1 VILGKVRKTPLAC
14 GGLFFLLSTA
24 IVHAERYTPP
34 ALCAA
39 TDNSTYESLTLPLTI
54 GGDYPSA
61 STQSITAIVG
71 DTETPGAPQ
80 ATTGDLENVIIYLDS
95 DNNGIPEV
103 LSTSSCLFDAG
114 SAPVG
119 CTTTQ
124 NITIPTVT
132 EDTTFRGRVMLSY
145 NDSNPPNSCGDN
157 GFGDFEDYLIV
168 ADVQELI
175 TIADITA
182 PEDGGPITV
191 TAILSHNVRDASGFV
206 SFSVDYMLND
216 GTATTA
222 NNDYTAA
229 SGTLAF
235 NGQAGDT
242 ATFTITPVADIIPE
256 GDEVLTVSL
265 SNLSNTTHGID
276 ISDIATI
283 TLLED
288 DSEVELEISKQV
300 DDSSPNVGDTVTFTL
315 LLTNNGPDT
324 AIDASVTDVLPAGF
338 NSVAPVTVPP
348 GTVLDITGNVVN
360 WFGIDVPV
368 GGTTSVKYSAIVAQ
382 P

>member
-1 VILGKVRKTPLAC
+1 MILGKVRKTPLAC

-242 ATFTITPVADIIPE
+242 ATFTINPVADIIPE

-265 SNLSNTTHGID
+265 LNLSNTTHGID

>member
-1 VILGKVRKTPLAC
+1 MILGKVRKTPLAC

-95 DNNGIPEV
+95 DNNGIPEI

-265 SNLSNTTHGID
+265 LNLSNTTHGID

>member
-1 VILGKVRKTPLAC
+1 MILGKVRKTPLAC
-14 GGLFFLLSTA
+14 GGLFFLLNTA
-24 IVHAERYTPP
+24 IVHAERYTPQ

-61 STQSITAIVG
+61 STQSITTIVG

-80 ATTGDLENVIIYLDS
+80 ALTGDLENVIIYLDS
-95 DNNGIPEV
+95 DNNGIPEI
-103 LSTSSCLFDAG
+103 LSTSSCLFNAG

-168 ADVQELI
+168 ADVQEVI

-206 SFSVDYMLND
+206 SFSVDYTLND

-229 SGTLAF
+229 TGTLAF

-265 SNLSNTTHGID
+265 LNLSNTTHGID

-283 TLLED
+283 TLQED
-288 DSEVELEISKQV
+288 DSEVELQISKQV

>member
-1 VILGKVRKTPLAC
+1 MILGKVRKTPLAC

-61 STQSITAIVG
+61 STQSITTIVG

-80 ATTGDLENVIIYLDS
+80 ALTGDLENVIIYLDS
-95 DNNGIPEV
+95 DNNGIPEI
-103 LSTSSCLFDAG
+103 LSTSSCLFNAG

-168 ADVQELI
+168 ADVQEVI

-206 SFSVDYMLND
+206 SFSVDYTLND

-229 SGTLAF
+229 TGTLAF

-265 SNLSNTTHGID
+265 SNLNNTTHGID

-283 TLLED
+283 TLQED
-288 DSEVELEISKQV
+288 DSEVELQISKQV

>member
-95 DNNGIPEV
+95 DNNGIPEI

-242 ATFTITPVADIIPE
+242 ATFTINPVADIIPE

-265 SNLSNTTHGID
+265 LNLSNTTHGID

>member
-1 VILGKVRKTPLAC
+1 MILGKVRKTPLAC
-14 GGLFFLLSTA
+14 GGLFFLLNTA
-24 IVHAERYTPP
+24 IVHAERYTPQ

-61 STQSITAIVG
+61 STQSITTIVG

-80 ATTGDLENVIIYLDS
+80 ALTGDLENVIIYLDS
-95 DNNGIPEV
+95 DNNGIPEI
-103 LSTSSCLFDAG
+103 LSASSCLFNAG

-168 ADVQELI
+168 ADVQEVI

-206 SFSVDYMLND
+206 SFSVDYTLND

-229 SGTLAF
+229 TGTLAF

-265 SNLSNTTHGID
+265 LNLSNTTHGID

-283 TLLED
+283 TLQED
-288 DSEVELEISKQV
+288 DSEVELQISKQV

>member
-95 DNNGIPEV
+95 DNNGIPEI

-265 SNLSNTTHGID
+265 LNLSNTTHGID

-348 GTVLDITGNVVN
+348 GTVLDIAGNVVN

>member
-1 VILGKVRKTPLAC
+1 VILGKVRNTPLAC

-95 DNNGIPEV
+95 DNNGIPEI

>member
-1 VILGKVRKTPLAC
+1 MILGKVRKTPLAC

-61 STQSITAIVG
+61 STQSITTIVG

-80 ATTGDLENVIIYLDS
+80 ALTGDLENVIIYLDS
-95 DNNGIPEV
+95 DNNGIPEI
-103 LSTSSCLFDAG
+103 LSTSSCLFNAG

-168 ADVQELI
+168 ADVQEVI

-206 SFSVDYMLND
+206 SFSVDYTLND

-229 SGTLAF
+229 TGTLAF

-265 SNLSNTTHGID
+265 LNLSNTTHGID

-283 TLLED
+283 TLQED
-288 DSEVELEISKQV
+288 DSEVELQISKQV